1 MTLGGH
7 GTPLE
12 HQGEVGWPDHEL
24 QQYVHLVANP
34 YYYCKY
40 VWPDAT
46 NAAHDVMVRDNVVT
60 RADYDVVRWPGHK
73 STYDPRLYPL
83 LPAWDTSWM
92 NATTG
97 DHYLDVDKNGA
108 IDVDDLLEISVKYGH
123 TWPPPWYEM
132 A

>member
-1 MTLGGH
+1 MLGN
-7 GTPLE
+7 
-12 HQGEVGWPDHEL
+12 
-24 QQYVHLVANP
+24 YAHLVANP

-60 RADYDVVRWPGHK
+60 RADYDEVRWPGHK
-73 STYDPRLYPL
+73 STYDPRLYEGY
-83 LPAWDTSWM
+83 PAWDTSWM